1 MPRKSQNLV
10 GKKFGK
16 LEVIEFAGFGSNGR
30 QQIAEWLCKC
40 DCGNTCVIAGYL
52 LQAGR
57 KKSCGCLRISTQ
69 KLVGMQFGK
78 LTILGEDKDQSTT
91 LRKVICRCECGNT
104 KSIAFRDLKNGK
116 VTSCGC
122 DRTQIPQ
129 KQDYFVRNYDAEKEK
144 KRRLFAK
151 GEYDE
156 ICTLEEW
163 VYIWLR
169 DVQPRVI
176 KQSTL
181 LMYGETME
189 RHILPSFGGM
199 NLKAITAFEVS
210 RWLNRLR
217 VEEVPGTINEKMTEG
232 TVRNTLSV
240 LSGCMRDAQKYG
252 LIEKNPCLEPAWIV
266 PAKNLNESRD
276 WLDEGQVAAL
286 EPLLSQYRNEQGY
299 PIGVGFQLVLYTG
312 LFMSEAVAL
321 RWKDIDFSRE
331 ILTVHSFVSLTK
343 SLKPNGNGTKY
354 RLEPATGR
362 REREVPIPEFFAK
375 RLLEIQEQFESDENT
390 FVVNPYDPEP
400 MRLDRM
406 RSALLRKGNSAG
418 IKKITPQKLRDTYAM
433 RAVHAGATS
442 DVIAELMGFASPQ
455 QVVRR
460 YMPKAAVDKRE
471 LVNRM
476 YG

>member
-1 MPRKSQNLV
+1 MPRKRQNLI
-10 GKKFGK
+10 GKRFGR
-16 LEVIEFAGFGSNGR
+16 LEVIEYAGYGTNGR
-30 QQIAEWLCKC
+30 QNISEWNCQC
-40 DCGNTCVIAGYL
+40 DCGNTCVVAGYL
-52 LQAGR
+52 LKAGR
-57 KKSCGCLRISTQ
+57 KKSCGCLRVVTE
-69 KLVGMQFGK
+69 KLTGMQFGK
-78 LTILGEDKDQSTT
+78 LTILGEDKDQPTS
-91 LRKVICRCECGNT
+91 LRKVICHCECGNT

-122 DRTQIPQ
+122 DRIQMPQ
-129 KQDYFVRNYDAEKEK
+129 KQDYFVRNYDEEKEK
-144 KRRLFAK
+144 KRRLFAQ
-151 GEYDE
+151 GEYSE

-169 DVQPRVI
+169 DVLSRVV

-189 RHILPSFGGM
+189 RHILTSFGEM
-199 NLKAITAFEVS
+199 DLKNITASDVGK
-210 RWLNRLR
+210 WLNRLR
-217 VEEVPGTINEKMTEG
+217 MEEVPGTINEKMTEG

-266 PAKNLNESRD
+266 PAKNLNESRE

-286 EPLLSQYRNEQGY
+286 EPLLSQYRNEEGY

-312 LFMSEAVAL
+312 LFLSEAVAL
-321 RWKDIDFSRE
+321 RWKDIDLSKE
-331 ILTVHSFVSLTK
+331 MLTVHSFVSLTK
-343 SLKPNGNGTKY
+343 SLEHGGRETKY
-354 RLEPATGR
+354 HLEPAAGR
-362 REREVPIPEFFAK
+362 REREVPIPEFFVR
-375 RLLEIQEQFESDENT
+375 RLAEIREQFESDEDT
-390 FVVNPYDPEP
+390 FVVNPYESEP

-406 RSALLRKGNSAG
+406 RSALLRRGNSAG
-418 IKKITPQKLRDTYAM
+418 IGKITPQMLRDTYAM
-433 RAVHAGATS
+433 RAVHAGAAS

-471 LVNRM
+471 LINRM